1 MKQYQTV
8 VYRPTWLAWR
18 GMYSEVLLCF
28 VMISQGSSLTE
39 RYMCTSNWTAGHY
52 WRQIKGNWITHW
64 ESPPEPGWELKQTV
78 LQTSHSKLANV
89 LILSGFQNSP
99 AGISNVYFSTWG
111 RDLKFIWSTS
121 EGFSCILILFCL
133 CSLQN
138 FKAFRIHR
146 EGYPAAPG
154 EEVSLL
160 TFGSSHWTW
169 CSLMHVLAFY
179 FHLHC
184 YSSLLPP

>member
-8 VYRPTWLAWR
+8 VYRPMLLAWR

-28 VMISQGSSLTE
+28 VMITQGSSLTD
-39 RYMCTSNWTAGHY
+39 RYMCTSNWMAGHY
-52 WRQIKGNWITHW
+52 WRQIKGNWITYW
-64 ESPPEPGWELKQTV
+64 ESPPEPGWELKHTV
-78 LQTSHSKLANV
+78 LQTSHLANA

-111 RDLKFIWSTS
+111 RDLKFRWSTS
-121 EGFSCILILFCL
+121 EGFSCILILFCYAPYRI
-133 CSLQN
+133 SKPPGYTGKDILQHQG
-138 FKAFRIHR
+138 RRCHCL
-146 EGYPAAPG
+146 
-154 EEVSLL
+154 S
-160 TFGSSHWTW
+160 FGSSHWAW
-169 CSLMHVLAFY
+169 SSLMHVLAFY